1 MWNSDLCL
9 EGCCIG
15 ITYSSEG
22 VNILQVLGKPS
33 AELASKM
40 SSEEKERVCKQQEC
54 LGEEGLREK
63 GQQLEKAIAQNE
75 VILTVNYCRMKNR
88 PRDCCNP
95 PPIMMV
101 CDEG

>member
-1 MWNSDLCL
+1 ML
-9 EGCCIG
+9 EDCCIG

-22 VNILQVLGKPS
+22 VKIFNILQVLGKPS

-75 VILTVNYCRMKNR
+75 VVLTVNYCRMKKNL
-88 PRDCCNP
+88 PCDCCNS
-95 PPIMMV
+95 PPI
-101 CDEG
+101 CDAL